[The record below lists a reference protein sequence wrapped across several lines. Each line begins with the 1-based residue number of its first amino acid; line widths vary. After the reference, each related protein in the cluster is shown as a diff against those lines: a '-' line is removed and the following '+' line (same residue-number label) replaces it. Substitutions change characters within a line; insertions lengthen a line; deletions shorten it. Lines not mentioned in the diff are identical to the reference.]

1 MSDEERRT
9 IILTSSLLL
18 LVSLLRL
25 GWEARPMP
33 PILPPSEVPAQLVEE
48 TRAAVEREERMNTPL
63 SRGERIDPNRD
74 PEVELARLPGIGPSL
89 ARRIVESREFE
100 GSFRQVEDLLR
111 VSGVGPATLER
122 IRPHLVF
129 EPPLGAFA
137 RVPSRLAPRRER
149 GGPAQGARVPALD
162 LNRVTA
168 AELERLPGIGPSLSA
183 RIVEHRANEGRF
195 ESVDSLLDVPGIG
208 PATLERLR
216 GLVEVTP

>member
-1 MSDEERRT
+1 MMSDEERRT
-9 IILTSSLLL
+9 VILTSSLLL

-33 PILPPSEVPAQLVEE
+33 SILPPSEVPAQLVEE

-63 SRGERIDPNRD
+63 GRGERIDPNRD
-74 PEVELARLPGIGPSL
+74 PEVELSRLPGIGPSL
-89 ARRIVESREFE
+89 ARRIVESRELE

-122 IRPHLVF
+122 VRPHLVL
-129 EPPLGAFA
+129 EPPLGASA
-137 RVPSRLAPRRER
+137 RVP
-149 GGPAQGARVPALD
+149 RVPALD
-162 LNRVTA
+162 LNRVSA

-183 RIVEHRANEGRF
+183 RIVEHRASEGRF

-208 PATLERLR
+208 PATLERVR
-216 GLVEVTP
+216 SLVVVTP